1 MARSL
6 LVGKSYLVKL
16 LLWML
21 ALVLVLEF
29 VSYLTTRQAIRAAV
43 TDNARNELQ
52 RGGEVFAS
60 LMASR
65 AEQLAL
71 SVGVL
76 TDDFG
81 FKEAVASGDDATI
94 ESALVN
100 HAARINADIAIVT
113 DTAGELVATTMA
125 LQDGGKPLLTALHK
139 SAAQAGT
146 AYATLIIN
154 NKPYQFVVS
163 PVRAP
168 LRIGT
173 AGIGFEIE
181 DSLSESLKRM
191 TGLDVSFIRLGEPRL
206 GQSSAQYLSG
216 TLNAVD
222 REILLSLLDQPDGQT
237 PQAVLENNGM
247 MLLRVPV
254 ADQPYRLEAVLQVP
268 LSQVLQPFAAL
279 DNQLFWLALLFSA
292 FAALLAWLLA
302 RGVTQPLRTLADAA
316 RRIASGHYDTPVAV
330 NSRDEMGELAQGFIS
345 MQSAIAEREQEIT
358 WQARHDGLTR
368 LLNRAQLF
376 PRLQVAIEQAR
387 HSGTSVAVLIID
399 VENFTQINDALSPEI
414 GDLVLCE
421 VAQRIASLA
430 ASADCALRLGSDEF
444 ALVASAA
451 DSARKTALTRQ
462 LKAAFA
468 APVSVEELNI
478 NVNINVGLVTYPQ
491 DGSAPE
497 VLLRRASLALQQA
510 RQGQQGMCEY
520 QAGWDE
526 QHLKRLVLFREFRQA
541 LEDEQ
546 IQLYFQP
553 KISLHDP
560 RSVSAEALVRWI
572 HPQLGFVNPE
582 EFISVA
588 ESTGQIT
595 LLTRWVLR
603 TALRQV
609 ALLGQRNIAL
619 GMSVNLSA
627 LDLLEDDLPGY
638 IGQLLTDF
646 AVAPQLLC
654 LEITESAIM
663 REAEKSL
670 DNLNRLQA
678 LGVTLS
684 IDDFGTGYSSLSQLK
699 KLPVAELKIDKS
711 FILNLDHSENDQVIV
726 RSTIELGHS
735 MGLSITAEGVE
746 TAAIEALLVTYG
758 CDTAQGYLYSKALPA
773 DDFVRWLDSYSL
785 TLA

>member
-1 MARSL
+1 MVR
-6 LVGKSYLVKL
+6 SYLVKL

-21 ALVLVLEF
+21 ALVVMLEL
-29 VSYLTTRQAIRAAV
+29 VSYLTTRQAIRQAV
-43 TDNARNELQ
+43 TENARNELQ
-52 RGGEVFAS
+52 RGGEVFAR
-60 LMASR
+60 LMEAR

-71 SVGVL
+71 SVSVL

-81 FKEAVASGDDATI
+81 FKEAVASGDAATI

-100 HAARINADIAIVT
+100 HAARIQADIAIVA
-113 DTAGELVATTMA
+113 DTQGRLVAGTMT
-125 LQDGGKPLLTALHK
+125 LLDNSNQLLAALHT
-139 SAAQAGT
+139 STVQSGT
-146 AYATLIIN
+146 AYANLIIN

-191 TGLDVSFIRLGEPRL
+191 TGLDVSFISRSEGT
-206 GQSSAQYLSG
+206 ATYLSG
-216 TLNAVD
+216 TLAPED
-222 REILLSLLDQPDGQT
+222 RQALIALPDILSAET
-237 PQAVLENNGM
+237 PQTVLENSDLL
-247 MLLRVPV
+247 LLRVPL
-254 ADQPYRLEAVLQVP
+254 ADQPYRLEAVLQIP
-268 LSQVLQPFAAL
+268 LSQVLQPFAVL
-279 DNQLFWLALLFSA
+279 DSQLLWLALLFFA

-302 RGVTQPLRTLADAA
+302 RGVTQPLRSLANAA

-330 NSRDEMGELAQGFIS
+330 HTRDEMGELAQGFIS
-345 MQSAIAEREQEIT
+345 MQSAIAEREEEIT
-358 WQARHDGLTR
+358 WQAQHDGLTR
-368 LLNRAQLF
+368 LLNRPQLF
-376 PRLQVAIEQAR
+376 PQLQAAIEKASRLQTA
-387 HSGTSVAVLIID
+387 VAVLIID

-430 ASADCALRLGSDEF
+430 AADDCALRLGSDEF
-444 ALVASAA
+444 ALAASAA
-451 DSARKTALTRQ
+451 DSARKAQ
-462 LKAAFA
+462 LSNTLKTLFA
-468 APVSVEELNI
+468 VPISVAELSV

-491 DGSAPE
+491 DGTDPE
-497 VLLRRASLALQQA
+497 MLLRRASLALQQA
-510 RQGQQGMCEY
+510 RLGQQRICAY
-520 QAGWDE
+520 QSGWDE
-526 QHLKRLVLFREFRQA
+526 QHLKRLLLFREFRQA
-541 LEDEQ
+541 LEQEQ

-560 RSVSAEALVRWI
+560 HQVGAEALVRWI

-582 EFISVA
+582 EFINVA

-603 TALRQV
+603 TALQQV
-609 ALLGQRNIAL
+609 ELLGKRAIAL
-619 GMSVNLSA
+619 PMSVNLSA
-627 LDLLEDDLPGY
+627 LDLLEDNLPDY
-638 IGQLLTDF
+638 IGDLLTEF
-646 AVAPQLLC
+646 ALPPALLC

-670 DNLNRLQA
+670 DNLNRLRL

-711 FILNLDHSENDQVIV
+711 FILNLDRSDNDQVIV

-746 TAAIEALLVTYG
+746 TAAIEALLVSYG
-758 CDTAQGYLYSKALPA
+758 CDTAQGYLYSKALPG
-773 DDFVRWLDSYSL
+773 DEFCRWLERYF
-785 TLA
+785 LALA